1 MTEPRQIA
9 VVRSYDE
16 LLAVMRQRV
25 GELGINYAILDDIT
39 KFTDTYSTKI
49 LGHGGITR
57 SRDGNGKLKRG
68 TQRGLSPQAF
78 DAYVQAL
85 CFDLVAVEN
94 PERVRKVK
102 AWLAAKLEG
111 REGSIREL
119 PMRRIRLAT
128 WLFTPKKSI
137 WLNKMRKDKLSPE
150 QRSESA
156 RTAARARWQKPR
168 ITEITDKISVNASH
182 ATHPN
187 RGALPTSK
195 SSGITRGANKK
206 ESPQAPRSEARTV
219 RRR

>member
-1 MTEPRQIA
+1 MTEPRQIGL
-9 VVRSYDE
+9 VRSYDE

-57 SRDGNGKLKRG
+57 SHDGDGKLKRG

-94 PERVRKVK
+94 PERVHKVK
-102 AWLAAKLEG
+102 AWLERNLEKRVGPTLMLNGVGHRPIVIRLSLRRMKKLAKMSCAGRMKKIPPDKRSEIARNAAK
-111 REGSIREL
+111 
-119 PMRRIRLAT
+119 
-128 WLFTPKKSI
+128 
-137 WLNKMRKDKLSPE
+137 
-150 QRSESA
+150 
-156 RTAARARWQKPR
+156 ARWHKPNL
-168 ITEITDKISVNASH
+168 IEVIAPDD
-182 ATHPN
+182 
-187 RGALPTSK
+187 GALPTSK